1 MSPTG
6 REHKSEYL
14 PVLTVSRR
22 TDMVRWYP
30 QDLVCVLARQYPPE
44 RVHTVLVITK
54 FPRALLEEP
63 LRGALSAYEQVVV
76 HVTVTGLGGT
86 ELEPRVPPAEDSLAA
101 LPEVITLVGH
111 PGRVVLRIDPVVHW
125 RRAAS
130 DGPVLTNLPLFGG
143 IARQARAAG
152 VTLVK
157 TSLASPY
164 RKVQRRFA
172 AHGMELVALEREE
185 RLDALR
191 FLEQEAELAGVRL
204 EFCCEPLR
212 PTRACVDA
220 GLLTRLHPRGLPA
233 RPERATGQ
241 RPLCGCAHAVDLAWY
256 SSHPCPSGCLYCYAN
271 PQEKA

>member
-1 MSPTG
+1 MSPAG
-6 REHKSEYL
+6 RERKSGYL

-30 QDLVCVLARQYPPE
+30 QDLLRILARRYPPE
-44 RVHTVLVITK
+44 RVHTVLVLTK
-54 FPRALLEEP
+54 FPRALLWEP
-63 LRGALSAYEQVVV
+63 LRRTLSAYEQVVV

-101 LPEVITLVGH
+101 LSEVVALAGCPE
-111 PGRVVLRIDPVVHW
+111 RVALRIDPIVHW
-125 RRAAS
+125 RRAGS
-130 DGPVLTNLPLFGG
+130 DGPVFTNLPLFGG
-143 IARQARAAG
+143 LARQARASG

-164 RKVQRRFA
+164 RKAQRRFA
-172 AHGMELVALEREE
+172 AHGMELVTLEREE

-191 FLEQEAELAGVRL
+191 YLEREAELAGVRL

-212 PTRACVDA
+212 PTSACVDA

-233 RPERATGQ
+233 RPDRATGQ
-241 RPLCGCAHAVDLAWY
+241 RPICGCAHAVDLAWY

-271 PQEKA
+271 PLERA